1 VVKFYVN
8 KKLSLEYWNAAVLE
22 YWFENGNI
30 RLNNIIPIFHYS
42 TIPVIYGIEASKNN
56 NNRTKE

>member
-1 VVKFYVN
+1 MM
-8 KKLSLEYWNAAVLE
+8 E

-42 TIPVIYGIEASKNN
+42 TIPAIYGLEAI
-56 NNRTKE
+56 